1 MDLSFI
7 NNLCKPAYIYLV
19 INAFFIF
26 FSFLGAI
33 GYQGFVVAI
42 VLLLFQIMVCVF
54 WTWLLNLICSA
65 GYTTLSWVLV
75 MFPIIATIII
85 LISTVALI
93 EVNIQKTKKN
103 ATKTKSTT
111 EKN

>member
-19 INAFFIF
+19 INAFFIL

-33 GYQGFVVAI
+33 GYQGFVVAL
-42 VLLLFQIMVCVF
+42 VVLLFQAMICVF

-75 MFPIIATIII
+75 MFPIIVTIIVI
-85 LISTVALI
+85 ISTVALI
-93 EVNIQKTKKN
+93 EVNKQKTRDNERKKH
-103 ATKTKSTT
+103 
-111 EKN
+111 